1 MLSLAASVD
10 RTMGEEAKPQEK
22 EGSTYSS
29 AVGRKT
35 SYKNLLL
42 YGELR
47 NVYKII
53 QILVTQLGYQCMLI
67 DHLHVGYMI
76 YGMLEC

>member
-10 RTMGEEAKPQEK
+10 RTMGEETKPQEK

-29 AVGRKT
+29 AVGRKMG
-35 SYKNLLL
+35 YKNLLV
-42 YGELR
+42 YVELR

-53 QILVTQLGYQCMLI
+53 QICLSLGSVSI
-67 DHLHVGYMI
+67 HR
-76 YGMLEC
+76 